1 MYKRQGEKGF
11 QRYYAFLSL
20 FTMSMLGLVVATN
33 IFQMYVFWE
42 PVSYTHLDV
51 YKRQALLYGMIQL
64 QRKVKLEKFFGG
76 VNRKENEPQNPEQ
89 A

>member
-1 MYKRQGEKGF
+1 MKLTLMLMGGS
-11 QRYYAFLSL
+11 AFLL
-20 FTMSMLGLVVATN
+20 IGILG
-33 IFQMYVFWE
+33 IFYGAGGE
-42 PVSYTHLDV
+42 TTVSYTHL
-51 YKRQALLYGMIQL
+51 GMIQL